1 MPINTSE
8 ILTLVTQ
15 VCEEEKLRVPVKE
28 SLKGGV
34 IAFAT
39 TTVGGLLA
47 GPVGLAV
54 GGTVGGLTAAFL
66 SHGKFKSVADVIRN
80 DLTVAQREQLSNSV
94 GMFLCNRSVRDL
106 AEASKLLL
114 SPTVKTI
121 LLQIVVQVV
130 FTAIGIVFKLS
141 RDKASRDRAVEDEPP
156 PSRV

>member
-28 SLKGGV
+28 SLKGGA

-94 GMFLCNRSVRDL
+94 GNIIYAIGPEDVLVLTAYALQPAVKERVLQEVFSFFRSQL
-106 AEASKLLL
+106 Q
-114 SPTVKTI
+114 
-121 LLQIVVQVV
+121 LQIV
-130 FTAIGIVFKLS
+130 
-141 RDKASRDRAVEDEPP
+141 D
-156 PSRV
+156 

>member
-28 SLKGGV
+28 SLKGGA

-94 GMFLCNRSVRDL
+94 RNIIYGIGPEDVLVLTAYALQPAVKERVLQEVFSFFRSQL
-106 AEASKLLL
+106 Q
-114 SPTVKTI
+114 
-121 LLQIVVQVV
+121 LQIV
-130 FTAIGIVFKLS
+130 
-141 RDKASRDRAVEDEPP
+141 D
-156 PSRV
+156 